1 MDGLALLCNL
11 FADGPLTL
19 RRLRAAGVRRLAEL
33 EHVEPARLSEWLHA
47 SPAQAREFTEEARRL
62 SRRIG
67 DEPPPQAGFVGARAH
82 EPSAIALPE
91 PSLAPPGEPIRE
103 LPRPIVLAPVAR
115 EIARESQ
122 APPTPA
128 LAMPDPPGTPLRTGL
143 LPGLDAPAVASL
155 AQFNVR
161 TIQALAESAG
171 LSLSR
176 RTGIPYS
183 SLLALAREARRFALE
198 HAAPAP
204 PPAPIERVVVSATPD
219 ARTDE
224 FTLPPED
231 PGSSGPFG

>member
-19 RRLRAAGVRRLAEL
+19 RRLRGAGVRRLAEL
-33 EHVEPARLSEWLHA
+33 EHIEPARLSEWLHA
-47 SPAQAREFTEEARRL
+47 SPAQARDFTEEARRL

-67 DEPPPQAGFVGARAH
+67 DEPPPQAGSASARAH

-91 PSLAPPGEPIRE
+91 PPLAPPGEPIRE
-103 LPRPIVLAPVAR
+103 VPRPTAAAR
-115 EIARESQ
+115 EER
-122 APPTPA
+122 APEPSSA
-128 LAMPDPPGTPLRTGL
+128 PLRPGL
-143 LPGLDAPAVASL
+143 LPGLDAAAVASL
-155 AQFNVR
+155 AGFNVR
-161 TIQALAESAG
+161 TVQALAESAG

-183 SLLALAREARRFALE
+183 SLLGLAREARRFALE
-198 HAAPAP
+198 HAVPAP

-231 PGSSGPFG
+231 PGSAGPFG